1 MAPYERLRAWRECHE
16 FALAVYRATKEFPT
30 EERYGLTSQM
40 RRAAFSAAANIV
52 EGSARRGPREFR
64 RFLDIAL
71 SSLTEVGYALRFTRE
86 AGLLCEDAWSTLT
99 DQQSRARFL
108 TWRCT
113 ARWVGNNLHRP
124 PPPFTVLPN
133 AVDLFPCPS
142 ISPAL
147 PA

>member
-1 MAPYERLRAWRECHE
+1 MAPYEKLRAWRECHE
-16 FALAVYRATKEFPT
+16 LALAVYRATKEFPT

-86 AGLLCEDAWSTLT
+86 AGLLSDEAWSTLT
-99 DQQSRARFL
+99 DHQSRARLL
-108 TWRCT
+108 TWQLYRSMG
-113 ARWVGNNLHRP
+113 R
-124 PPPFTVLPN
+124 
-133 AVDLFPCPS
+133 
-142 ISPAL
+142 
-147 PA
+147 